1 MIVSFGSR
9 DAARLFDRHPV
20 RRFPPLLQRLM
31 LRKLLL
37 LDAAVTLDEL
47 RVPPGNR
54 LEKLRGDRSGQ
65 YSIRVNAQWRLC
77 FRWQDGAAHDV
88 EIVDYH

>member
-1 MIVSFGSR
+1 MIVNFGSR
-9 DAARLFDRHPV
+9 DAAWLFDRHPV

-37 LDAAVTLDEL
+37 LA
-47 RVPPGNR
+47 N
-54 LEKLRGDRSGQ
+54 
-65 YSIRVNAQWRLC
+65 WRLC

>member
-1 MIVSFGSR
+1 
-9 DAARLFDRHPV
+9 
-20 RRFPPLLQRLM
+20 M

-37 LDAAVTLDEL
+37 PA
-47 RVPPGNR
+47 NC
-54 LEKLRGDRSGQ
+54 
-65 YSIRVNAQWRLC
+65 RLC

>member
-1 MIVSFGSR
+1 MIASFGSR

-37 LDAAVTLDEL
+37 LD
-47 RVPPGNR
+47 
-54 LEKLRGDRSGQ
+54 K
-65 YSIRVNAQWRLC
+65 WREC